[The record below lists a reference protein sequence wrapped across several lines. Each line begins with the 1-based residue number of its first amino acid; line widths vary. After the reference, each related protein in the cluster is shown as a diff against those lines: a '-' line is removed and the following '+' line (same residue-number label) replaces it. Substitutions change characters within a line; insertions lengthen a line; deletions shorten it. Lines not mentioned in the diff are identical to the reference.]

1 MGANGLIMGTPTS
14 TGVWPFTVEVTD
26 STLPERQSV
35 IQALTI
41 TIGAY
46 TGEGYH
52 HLRHGDRG
60 RVAARPES
68 YSRGFP
74 GDPVTSSHRH
84 LRRRRRTGLIG
95 TS

>member
-14 TGVWPFTVEVTD
+14 TGTWPFTVEVTD

-46 TGEGYH
+46 TGEGYTISGTVTEGGSP
-52 HLRHGDRG
+52 L
-60 RVAARPES
+60 AR
-68 YSRGFP
+68 SRP
-74 GDPVTSSHRH
+74 
-84 LRRRRRTGLIG
+84 RRASRTIL
-95 TS
+95 